1 MLNFLHFHN
10 HVTCFRKI
18 QIKQKLCSNSSL
30 PAKKKKVIFKKRIH
44 ATHCF
49 RREHPSN
56 FTCATAEH
64 MGHDKIQEGHQFQQI
79 ILNWSPCEQQTILGL
94 FIQSRKSNE
103 KHLSH
108 TIENIIGKNP
118 TAMEKWEKEL
128 GLNYNY
134 LNLYIWS
141 ITE

>member
-1 MLNFLHFHN
+1 
-10 HVTCFRKI
+10 
-18 QIKQKLCSNSSL
+18 
-30 PAKKKKVIFKKRIH
+30 
-44 ATHCF
+44 
-49 RREHPSN
+49 
-56 FTCATAEH
+56 

-79 ILNWSPCEQQTILGL
+79 ILNWSPCEQQTVLGL